1 MNRYTMSVL
10 FALPL
15 ALSSIACLAAVRQD
29 SRPFFFVQMADP
41 QFGMFSGNKDT
52 VQEEANFRAAAEK
65 INRLRPAF
73 VLISGDLVNTANDP
87 EQIRAFQRSVALID
101 AAIPVHLVAGN
112 HDMWGKPLDKGI
124 EDYGRHFGRDH
135 YAFTHGGTRF
145 IVLNSNVVV
154 NARDNPERDQAQRWW
169 FAAQL
174 KAARAARADHIVV
187 CTHHPWFL
195 ETPDEKDQYFNVPS
209 AQRAWYLDRMRES
222 GVELA
227 LAGHLHRESSGTDG
241 RLRMITTGPIGQP
254 LGKDPSG
261 LRIVRVTKDSIES
274 RYHGLDDIPDRVH
287 P

>member
-1 MNRYTMSVL
+1 MKRLALSAL
-10 FALPL
+10 FALLL
-15 ALSSIACLAAVRQD
+15 AFSSGPCRGAEG
-29 SRPFFFVQMADP
+29 FFFVQMADP

-52 VQEEANFRAAAEK
+52 VQEEANFRKAAEK

-101 AAIPVHLVAGN
+101 AGIPVHLVAGN

-124 EDYGRHFGRDH
+124 EDYGRNFGRDH
-135 YAFTHGGTRF
+135 YAFSHGGTRF

-169 FAAQL
+169 FTAQL
-174 KAARAARADHIVV
+174 EAARAARADHIVV

-195 ETPDEKDQYFNVPS
+195 ESPDEKDQYFNIPL
-209 AQRAWYLDRMRES
+209 AQRGWYLDRMRES

-227 LAGHLHRESSGTDG
+227 LAGHLHREASGTDG
-241 RLRMITTGPIGQP
+241 RLQMITTGPIGQP

-261 LRIVRVTKDSIES
+261 LRIVRIAKDSIGS
-274 RYHGLDDIPDRVH
+274 HYYGLEDIPDRVQ